1 MDRHLLTL
9 VLLKKK
15 TKKIKAI
22 LRKKVSPA
30 QLFCLIPYNV
40 EEEEA
45 PHTQKIDVS
54 FFIFSKIFL
63 LLFSIFVVFLLFS
76 REFIIRIDDAC
87 AL

>member
-1 MDRHLLTL
+1 VDVRSRMDRHLLTL

-54 FFIFSKIFL
+54 FFYFFEKFSSSFFHFRR
-63 LLFSIFVVFLLFS
+63 FSVVFQ
-76 REFIIRIDDAC
+76 RVYYTN
-87 AL
+87 